1 MEGLQIHPQ
10 PDGTVSLNF
19 RNGAGAEDTLWLDK
33 ETLAKI
39 LEATAHADAK
49 HVLPTLQAFLAEGRA
64 QIQPL
69 WGRITGIKALVD
81 QERIARAARA
91 GSGVEHEMQAAMN
104 AAHNDLA
111 DGILA
116 AKEAFAGRDP
126 YETTPR
132 A

>member
-19 RNGAGAEDTLWLDK
+19 KNGAGAEDTLWLDK
-33 ETLAKI
+33 GTLAKI
-39 LEATAHADAK
+39 LEATTHKDAL
-49 HVLPTLQAFLAEGRA
+49 HVLPALQAFLDEGRPK
-64 QIQPL
+64 IQPL
-69 WGRITGIKALVD
+69 WGYVTGVKALVD
-81 QERIARAARA
+81 QERIAQATRA
-91 GSGVEHEMQAAMN
+91 GLDLAHEMQAAMA

-116 AKEAFAGRDP
+116 AKAAYAGRDP
-126 YETTPR
+126 YESQPR